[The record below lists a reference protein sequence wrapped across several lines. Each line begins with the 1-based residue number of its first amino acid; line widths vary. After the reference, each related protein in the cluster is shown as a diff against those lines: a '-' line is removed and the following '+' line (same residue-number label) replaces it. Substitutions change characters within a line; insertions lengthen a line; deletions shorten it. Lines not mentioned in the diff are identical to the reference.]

1 MKKSVKKHLGIA
13 LSNAQR
19 VRQEALAKGQ
29 MIATEV
35 RKKTSYAD
43 AAECGIKM
51 RDDIIVDLDGAL
63 GELILQVNNILA
75 EN

>member
-1 MKKSVKKHLGIA
+1 MKKSMKKHLGIA

-19 VRQEALAKGQ
+19 VRQEALQKGQ
-29 MIATEV
+29 MIAAEV
-35 RKKTSYAD
+35 RKKTTF
-43 AAECGIKM
+43 AEACETGIKI
-51 RDDIIVDLDGAL
+51 RDEVIVDLDTAL